1 MPNQMNR
8 KFKENSQTI
17 KILNKWL
24 HQKTKQKQETKKNS
38 KHCNIHNKSEAM
50 SHTT

>member
-1 MPNQMNR
+1 MNK
-8 KFKENSQTI
+8 KFKENSQTM
-17 KILNKWL
+17 KILNKRS
-24 HQKTKQKQETKKNS
+24 HQKIKQKQETKKHS